1 MSSLVTMIVV
11 LIAFILL
18 GTAIGYNYMKKAGT
32 TATDANDEKKKKIV
46 GALNIS
52 AVVVLGLA
60 LVAGIWEFSIVSK
73 TINQCLMVG

>member
-1 MSSLVTMIVV
+1 
-11 LIAFILL
+11 
-18 GTAIGYNYMKKAGT
+18 MKKAGT